1 MFRPRGLRRLPWCGC
16 ASVRAV
22 KNSSHLGLRDHRWF
36 RRLSRLFCVAGFL
49 PLTKEMAVDS
59 RLATCRSLTIVFF
72 VLRKVAALN
81 LTRIQVVRAVT
92 LPLEQPHDRLL
103 QKLKLLFDNL
113 DQLRRLLRSASM
125 VQAL

>member
-1 MFRPRGLRRLPWCGC
+1 
-16 ASVRAV
+16 
-22 KNSSHLGLRDHRWF
+22 
-36 RRLSRLFCVAGFL
+36 
-49 PLTKEMAVDS
+49 MAVDS